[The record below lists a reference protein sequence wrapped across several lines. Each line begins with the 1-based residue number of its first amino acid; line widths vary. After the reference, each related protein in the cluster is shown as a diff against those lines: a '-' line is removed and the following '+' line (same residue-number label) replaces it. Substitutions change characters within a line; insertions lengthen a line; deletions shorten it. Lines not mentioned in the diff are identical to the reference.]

1 MTRNFKFLTVVLS
14 GFVFSACARY
24 ALQPTK
30 VTVPQNIKKIAVLE
44 FKNNRTDKEKQK
56 YQNPSK
62 IIQEK
67 LIAGLSKD
75 GKFQIIEREN
85 IDKIIT
91 EQKFQSTGITDIE
104 TAVRIGKL
112 ANVDAMIFG
121 SITQYGRTIYPRVKL
136 NLTVKIVEVETGII
150 KSSVELRAAKS
161 NWFYPIE
168 LLNDVVDNGVD
179 KLVKKITTEK
189 VK

>member
-1 MTRNFKFLTVVLS
+1 MTRNFKFWTWVLC
-14 GFVFSACARY
+14 GFFVGCASYSLR
-24 ALQPTK
+24 PSK
-30 VTVPQNIKKIAVLE
+30 VIVPKNIKKIAVLE
-44 FKNNRTDKEKQK
+44 FKDDRTDKEKQK

-85 IDKIIT
+85 IDKIIA
-91 EQKFQSTGITDIE
+91 EQKFQATGITDIE

-121 SITQYGRTIYPRVKL
+121 SITQYGRTIYPRAKL
-136 NLTVKIVEVETGII
+136 NINLRVVDIETGTIT
-150 KSSVELRAAKS
+150 SSIELRATKN
-161 NWFYPIE
+161 NWIYPIE
-168 LLNDVVDNGVD
+168 LLNDIVDNGSD
-179 KLVKKITTEK
+179 KLAKKIYAEEIK
-189 VK
+189 

>member
-1 MTRNFKFLTVVLS
+1 MTRNFKFWTVVLS

-30 VTVPQNIKKIAVLE
+30 VIVPQNIKKIAVLE
-44 FKNNRTDKEKQK
+44 FKDERTEKEKQK

-67 LIAGLSKD
+67 IIAGLSKD

-85 IDKIIT
+85 IDKIIA
-91 EQKFQSTGITDIE
+91 EQKFQATGITDIE

-121 SITQYGRTIYPRVKL
+121 SITQYGRTIYPRAK
-136 NLTVKIVEVETGII
+136 LTVNLRIVDIETGTI
-150 KSSVELRAAKS
+150 KSSIELRATKN
-161 NWFYPIE
+161 NWIYPIE
-168 LLNDVVDNGVD
+168 LLNDIIENGVD
-179 KLVKKITTEK
+179 KLVRKITAE
-189 VK
+189 

>member
-1 MTRNFKFLTVVLS
+1 MRKSVLVLLAVCS
-14 GFVFSACARY
+14 VFVGCASYSLR
-24 ALQPTK
+24 PPK
-30 VTVPQNIKKIAVLE
+30 IIVSKNIKKIAILE
-44 FKNNRTDKEKQK
+44 FKDDRTDKEKQK

-62 IIQEK
+62 IIREK
-67 LIAGLSKD
+67 LMAGLSKD

-85 IDKIIT
+85 IDKIIA
-91 EQKFQSTGITDIE
+91 EQKFQATGITDIE

-150 KSSVELRAAKS
+150 KSAVELRATKS

-168 LLNDVVDNGVD
+168 LLNDVVDNGID
-179 KLVKKITTEK
+179 KLVKKITAEK
-189 VK
+189 IK